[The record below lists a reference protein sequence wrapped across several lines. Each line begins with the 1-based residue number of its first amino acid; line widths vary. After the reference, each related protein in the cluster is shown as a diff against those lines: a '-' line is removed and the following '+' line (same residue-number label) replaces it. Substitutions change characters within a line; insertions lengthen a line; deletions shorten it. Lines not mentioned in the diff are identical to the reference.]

1 MTDKQKEAFK
11 SVVSVIANME
21 SNLKDYR
28 TDKEQIKAQKVVN
41 EIKRILKTVTRTT
54 ETLEDRIQRKL
65 KEL

>member
-41 EIKRILKTVTRTT
+41 EIKRILKTVTKSTV
-54 ETLEDRIQRKL
+54 TLEDRIQSKL